1 MPSAPETPAPL
12 FGGVIEPRLGPLAQA
27 AHRAGCPHF
36 VVSARA
42 GAGIQGG
49 SEDAPPSSRAHKLA
63 DSAMAGSPSPE
74 PAYRTGTS
82 GLDFWLPWNE
92 PRGNKAEPR
101 EKSNPSVDGLVDAGL
116 VPGSDARPPLGFGTG
131 ACGMGTRAAAAGT
144 SRLGRGVC
152 GAAYRNLVQ
161 AGLHYLHDDV
171 LPLTPER
178 CEYLTVRGRGRGPPA
193 VHRRRGYV
201 PRSKVGGRHNARRFY
216 WQRLIRIRAWR
227 RYAYP
232 ARTATGAEGAAP
244 GAAVY
249 AACTGLETGHLGHRC
264 SSKRLL
270 CRPPPRCPRPSSEA

>member
-116 VPGSDARPPLGFGTG
+116 VPGSDARPACRFGTWRCAG
-131 ACGMGTRAAAAGT
+131 GTRAAAAGA
-144 SRLGRGVC
+144 SWLGRGAC
-152 GAAYRNLVQ
+152 GAAYRTTLT
-161 AGLHYLHDDV
+161 AGFRQLHDDA
-171 LPLTPER
+171 LPSTPRGATTLLSKGEAADS
-178 CEYLTVRGRGRGPPA
+178 EPSHRGRSC
-193 VHRRRGYV
+193 V
-201 PRSKVGGRHNARRFY
+201 PRSKVGGRYNGPGILLARASSTQARDLAHNLSAC
-216 WQRLIRIRAWR
+216 L
-227 RYAYP
+227 P
-232 ARTATGAEGAAP
+232 AR
-244 GAAVY
+244 
-249 AACTGLETGHLGHRC
+249 
-264 SSKRLL
+264 KRA
-270 CRPPPRCPRPSSEA
+270 PSSAVF